1 MVNGTHEPRVTP
13 SPARWNDTPS
23 RSFDISV
30 PKPYDTQYHSEDAM
44 HRSDQRL
51 AAPATSY
58 SINPETP
65 VKLES
70 AGAADAKPS

>member
-1 MVNGTHEPRVTP
+1 
-13 SPARWNDTPS
+13 
-23 RSFDISV
+23 
-30 PKPYDTQYHSEDAM
+30 M